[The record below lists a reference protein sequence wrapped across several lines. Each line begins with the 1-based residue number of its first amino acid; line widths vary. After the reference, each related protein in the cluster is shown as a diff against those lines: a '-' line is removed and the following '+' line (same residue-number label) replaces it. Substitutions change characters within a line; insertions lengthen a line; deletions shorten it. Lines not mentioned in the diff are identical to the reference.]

1 ALLIT
6 AVVALAIGN
15 YLIGREQARTER
27 NYQLA
32 RAAVEQMLT
41 EVGAVELADVPQM
54 EAVRRRLLQRALA
67 FYLTFLQERG
77 NEAALRQDAAE
88 AHTRLADI
96 QEMLGAYDQ
105 AEPQYRQ
112 AIALLT
118 ALAAAAPEAAAPHR
132 ALAQADHGYGLL
144 LRKANRFG
152 EAEARLREALRLRE
166 RLVAAAP
173 ADPDD
178 RQRLADTRYF
188 LGALL
193 ARQARHA
200 EDEALY
206 QQALAEQERLVAEN
220 RDRPEYRGTL
230 ARYLNNVGILRSA
243 TGRPEAA
250 EAAFREAEAI
260 QQELTKSFPAM
271 PGYRWQLARTAS
283 NLANLQIAS
292 GRAQPAEADFRRAL
306 ALQEAL
312 AADYPKVPD
321 YRSELA
327 VISSNLGLLL
337 TKLGRGPEAEDA
349 FRRALG
355 LQRALVAEFP
365 RRPDDRQR
373 LAVTDL
379 NLAIVLEATAPAEAR
394 ALYAEAIGAQE
405 AIVGLYPTVPE
416 YRGALGQSLWNLA
429 SFQFSRGAAAE
440 ALPILE
446 RGIGQL
452 RTALEADG
460 RNRSYRTALRAAQAD
475 LAVALI
481 QKGDHAGAA
490 AAAEEVP
497 RLVPDEPDSS
507 LRAAG
512 YLARCGVIAGADARL
527 PEPRRRELREDYAR
541 RAVAVLRQAVGLGV
555 LANPR
560 DLDRPELEPLRDRAD
575 MRAIRQDLDARATPR
590 VG

>member
-1 ALLIT
+1 LIT

-497 RLVPDEPDSS
+497 RLVPDDPDSS

-512 YLARCGVIAGADARL
+512 YLARCGEIAGADARL